1 MLNKVNKEL
10 YWKTKA
16 INTKVRSELVV
27 NEDLE
32 NQIIRIGANSVKEA
46 KKALRQELMEAHPDR
61 YIDQ

>member
-1 MLNKVNKEL
+1 MLSKVNKEL
-10 YWKTKA
+10 YWKTKS

-46 KKALRQELMEAHPDR
+46 KKALR
-61 YIDQ
+61 